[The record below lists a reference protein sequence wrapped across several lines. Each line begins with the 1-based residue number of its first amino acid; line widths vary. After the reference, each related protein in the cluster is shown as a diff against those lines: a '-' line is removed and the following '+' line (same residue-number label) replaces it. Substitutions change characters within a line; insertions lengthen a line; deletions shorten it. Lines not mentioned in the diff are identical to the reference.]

1 MISGGGSW
9 TGARRQDAKRSQLRK
24 DNRSAAARD
33 ELKLDLNSV
42 FRAKKQVQDVVVE
55 EMLPAVVPVPRGM
68 LCNSC

>member
-9 TGARRQDAKRSQLRK
+9 TEVRRQDAKRSQLRK

-33 ELKLDLNSV
+33 ELKLELNSV
-42 FRAKKQVQDVVVE
+42 FLAKKQVQDVVE